1 MLRNPPSGWFPS
13 GTVLLSVRIVAVQII
28 RHGCAGDKTRWAGP
42 DLDRPLDEAGWRQAD
57 VLAAHF
63 AELPAR
69 RIVSSVAVRCV
80 QTVEPLAGR
89 LGLVVEPLH
98 ELRPD
103 GDADDLLG
111 VAMAMAASS
120 GVICTHGELMRSL
133 LDRFRRDGTA
143 LSSAHLDDDWLLG
156 KGTAWTLT
164 FDPQGKL
171 AAVTHQVPPALPPC
185 PAHPRNR
192 T

>member
-1 MLRNPPSGWFPS
+1 M
-13 GTVLLSVRIVAVQII
+13 AVQII

-42 DLDRPLDEAGWRQAD
+42 DLDRPLDEAGRRQAD

-63 AELPAR
+63 ADLPAR

-89 LGLVVEPLH
+89 LGLAVEPLD
-98 ELRPD
+98 ELRAD
-103 GDADDLLG
+103 GDVDDLLG
-111 VAMAMAASS
+111 VALALELEASR
-120 GVICTHGELMRSL
+120 GVICTHGELMRPL
-133 LDRFRRDGTA
+133 LDRFRRDGTV
-143 LSSAHLDDDWLLG
+143 LSAAHLDDDWLLG

-164 FDPQGKL
+164 FDAAGKL
-171 AAVTHQVPPALPPC
+171 AAVTHQVPPTLPPC
-185 PAHPRNR
+185 PAHSRHP